1 MLLPGVLALAAR
13 HSPVM
18 TAVSYCCVLF
28 DGYAML
34 IDYQVPIYDA
44 QKCDK
49 SFYELVP
56 DIDRLPH
63 INCELPAGSSAVV
76 AYMANTWG
84 SPITVSFNIKWVM
97 LLGVPGSRG

>member
-1 MLLPGVLALAAR
+1 M
-13 HSPVM
+13 
-18 TAVSYCCVLF
+18 LF

-34 IDYQVPIYDA
+34 MDYQVPIYDA
-44 QKCDK
+44 RKCDK

-56 DIDRLPH
+56 DVDQLPH
-63 INCELPAGSSAVV
+63 INHELPAGSSAVV
-76 AYMANTWG
+76 AYTANTWG